1 MKAMVLVEPEKIEL
15 REIEMPI
22 PGAGEVL
29 IKISHAGICGTDTK
43 IFSGAV
49 PSVMPLVIG
58 HEIVGEIAEGR
69 SAGARVLVDPVLHCG
84 DCYYCKKGQ
93 TNLCANGTLMGREI
107 NGGFAEYCV
116 APDSYVYTLPDSI
129 ESIEAP
135 AIQVLTTV
143 VHAFDQSQIQP
154 GDSVVILGLG
164 VTGLMQVQVA
174 RAMGADPVVGVSRNS
189 FKRGLAEKLGADLS
203 VNHGDEAKEAVLSV
217 TGGLGAD
224 VVIESVGHLSV
235 LAEAIDI
242 ARHGACIVPFG
253 IYGSGSAELP
263 FYDFY
268 FKELKLINARAALA
282 QDFPKSIDMVQ
293 SGAVDLA
300 SLITHRLPVSELG
313 DAIKMLIEPSD
324 RRLKIILET

>member
-29 IKISHAGICGTDTK
+29 IKISHAGICGTDAK

-69 SAGARVLVDPVLHCG
+69 DAGARVLVDPVLHCG
-84 DCYYCKKGQ
+84 ECYYCKKGQ

-116 APDSYVYTLPDSI
+116 APDSYVYILPDSI

-174 RAMGADPVVGVSRNS
+174 RALGADPVVGVSRNS
-189 FKRGLAEKLGADLS
+189 FKRDLAEKLGADLT
-203 VNHGDEAKEAVLSV
+203 VNHGMEAKEAILSA
-217 TGGLGAD
+217 TDGLGAD

-253 IYGSGSAELP
+253 IYGSGAAELP

-268 FKELKLINARAALA
+268 FKELKLINARAALG
-282 QDFPKSIDMVQ
+282 QDFPKSIDLVQ

-300 SLITHRLPVSELG
+300 ALITHTLPVTELNS
-313 DAIKMLIEPSD
+313 AIKMLIEPSD
-324 RRLKIILET
+324 QRLKIILET

>member
-69 SAGARVLVDPVLHCG
+69 DAGARVLVDPVLHCG
-84 DCYYCKKGQ
+84 ECYYCKKGQ

-129 ESIEAP
+129 ESIEAQTLP
-135 AIQVLTTV
+135 L
-143 VHAFDQSQIQP
+143 P
-154 GDSVVILGLG
+154 
-164 VTGLMQVQVA
+164 
-174 RAMGADPVVGVSRNS
+174 RA
-189 FKRGLAEKLGADLS
+189 
-203 VNHGDEAKEAVLSV
+203 
-217 TGGLGAD
+217 
-224 VVIESVGHLSV
+224 
-235 LAEAIDI
+235 
-242 ARHGACIVPFG
+242 
-253 IYGSGSAELP
+253 SGSS
-263 FYDFY
+263 
-268 FKELKLINARAALA
+268 RR
-282 QDFPKSIDMVQ
+282 
-293 SGAVDLA
+293 SG
-300 SLITHRLPVSELG
+300 SCRS
-313 DAIKMLIEPSD
+313 
-324 RRLKIILET
+324 R